1 MKRLVFILLL
11 TVILLGC
18 ENQSQNDPFTRSTIS
33 MGTSLE
39 IKIHD
44 IDEDT
49 GIELTNLVVAEA
61 QRLNDKYSTYKD
73 DNFMAWLNNSTDD
86 IIEVDS
92 ETYYLL
98 KKCDEIHKLTGGGFD
113 PAVGNI
119 IDLLGFEKGSPNLP
133 EKEQIDSVL
142 KEVGW
147 KHVQLLGDNKLRKLA
162 HIKLNFGGI
171 VKGYAV
177 DRMYEILDSALV
189 RDFLINFGGEVK
201 AKGENWSIG
210 IQHPR
215 IKNELLGVLKLN
227 RIGSA
232 TSGDY
237 ERFFKKDNKRYNHI
251 INPVTGYPADE
262 CMSVTIIGESMTD
275 ADGYATGVF
284 VMGTRNGLNIIESI
298 PEIEGMIVDTAGNVF
313 KSTGFDKNFRSR

>member
-1 MKRLVFILLL
+1 MMKITFILLL
-11 TVILLGC
+11 AVILLGC
-18 ENQSQNDPFTRSTIS
+18 ENQSKREPFTRSTIS

-44 IDEDT
+44 IDEKT
-49 GIELTNLVVAEA
+49 GIELTNLVVEEA
-61 QRLNDKYSTYKD
+61 QRLNDKYSTYKN

-92 ETYYLL
+92 ETYFLL
-98 KKCDEIHKLTGGGFD
+98 EKCDEIHRLTKGGFD

-119 IDLLGFEKGSPNLP
+119 IDLLGFEKGTPNLP
-133 EKEQIDSVL
+133 PKEQIDSVL

-147 KHVQLLGDNKLRKLA
+147 KHIQLIGDKKFRKHA

-177 DRMYEILDSALV
+177 DRMYDILDSTGIKE
-189 RDFLINFGGEVK
+189 FLINFGGEVK
-201 AKGENWSIG
+201 AKGDNWSIG

-215 IKNELLGVLKLN
+215 VKEELLGILKLN
-227 RIGSA
+227 RYGSA

-237 ERFFKKDNKRYNHI
+237 ERFFKKGNKRYHHI
-251 INPVTGYPADE
+251 INPVTGYPSDE
-262 CMSVTIIGESMTD
+262 CMSVTIICESMTD

-284 VMGTRNGLNIIESI
+284 VMGTRTGLEIIESI

-313 KSTGFDKNFRSR
+313 KSTGFDKYFRSK